1 MTDRPRPES
10 RGALVPLVAIL
21 AVIMTTW
28 ALKAAASVI
37 LPLVFA
43 LFLVGVFWPIQRLL
57 QRVLPR
63 SVSAVLTLAA
73 FLGVCWAFAEGM
85 GDCAEMVVEAWPRYQ
100 DRVGD
105 LVAQA
110 SAVSQR
116 WGLPPIDGVGDLGGG
131 GAEGRMDKV
140 VHHATRVAAGFGA
153 FVLVVGFFVLGLLE
167 VRPFQHKFHD
177 ALADRARRDWSTLVS
192 KVATDFQR
200 YVVVRTAIGLANG
213 VAAYL
218 FSLAIGLDMPF
229 LWGFSTFLL
238 NYIPTVGSIVATILP
253 VLFALLQFEG
263 FGRPMAVLGGLGG
276 IQIVMGI
283 WIDPL
288 VQGKYLSLSPLVV
301 LLSVTF
307 WGWVWGIPGAF
318 ISVPLTIV
326 VVIACK
332 QSRETEWIAR
342 LLAGDHER
350 HGGSSSTRLPWR
362 RKKSVAGSSGAAA
375 ST

>member
-1 MTDRPRPES
+1 
-10 RGALVPLVAIL
+10 VIL
-21 AVIMTTW
+21 STW
-28 ALKAAASVI
+28 ALKIASSVI

-63 SVSAVLTLAA
+63 SLAAVLTLAA
-73 FLGVCWAFAEGM
+73 FLGVCWAFGEGV
-85 GDCAEMVVEAWPRYQ
+85 GDCAEMVVDAWPRYQ
-100 DRVGD
+100 ERVGT
-105 LVAQA
+105 LTAQA
-110 SAVSQR
+110 STMAQK
-116 WGLPPIDGVGDLGGG
+116 WGLPAFEGIGDLGGQ
-131 GAEGRMDKV
+131 GAEGRMSQV
-140 VHHATRVAAGFGA
+140 VHQATRVAAAFGA
-153 FVLVVGFFVLGLLE
+153 FTLVVGFFVLGLLE
-167 VRPFQHKFHD
+167 VHAFQNKFHD
-177 ALADRARRDWSTLVS
+177 ELADRTRSNWSTLVT

-213 VAAYL
+213 LAAYL

-229 LWGFSTFLL
+229 LWGFLTFLL

-253 VLFALLQFEG
+253 VVFALLQFESL
-263 FGRPMAVLGGLGG
+263 GRPAAVLGGLGG
-276 IQIVMGI
+276 IQILMGL

-326 VVIACK
+326 VVIACR

-342 LLAGDHER
+342 LLSGDDGDR
-350 HGGSSSTRLPWR
+350 DRSSASFPPWR
-362 RKKSVAGSSGAAA
+362 RKKPVHGPSSATA
-375 ST
+375 SP

>member
-1 MTDRPRPES
+1 M
-10 RGALVPLVAIL
+10 IL
-21 AVIMTTW
+21 SVW
-28 ALKAAASVI
+28 ALQAAASVI

-43 LFLVGVFWPIQRLL
+43 LFLVGVFWPIQRRL

-63 SVSAVLTLAA
+63 SLAAVLTLAA
-73 FLGVCWAFAEGM
+73 FLGVCWAFGEGM
-85 GDCAEMVVEAWPRYQ
+85 GDCAEMVVDAWPRYQ
-100 DRVGD
+100 GRVD
-105 LVAQA
+105 ALVAQA
-110 SAVSQR
+110 SSMSQR
-116 WGLPPIDGVGDLGGG
+116 WGLPALESIGDLGGQG
-131 GAEGRMDKV
+131 GEGRMSQV
-140 VHHATRVAAGFGA
+140 VHHATRVVAALGSFT
-153 FVLVVGFFVLGLLE
+153 LVVGFFVLGLLE
-167 VRPFQHKFHD
+167 VHAIQNKFHD
-177 ALADRARRDWSTLVS
+177 ELADRERNDWSTAIARG
-192 KVATDFQR
+192 ATDFQR

-218 FSLAIGLDMPF
+218 FCLLIGLDMPF
-229 LWGFSTFLL
+229 LWGFMTFLL

-253 VLFALLQFEG
+253 VVFALLQFEG
-263 FGRPMAVLGGLGG
+263 VGRAAAVLGGLGG
-276 IQIVMGI
+276 IQIAMGL

-332 QSRETEWIAR
+332 QSPQTEWIAR

-350 HGGSSSTRLPWR
+350 HGGSSSPVR
-362 RKKSVAGSSGAAA
+362 RRRPETSTAVAPPAPAPTWSPSRPHPE
-375 ST
+375 

>member
-1 MTDRPRPES
+1 MSARPHPEERS
-10 RGALVPLVAIL
+10 ALVPLVAII
-21 AVIMTTW
+21 AVILSVW
-28 ALKAAASVI
+28 ALKAAASVL

-63 SVSAVLTLAA
+63 SVAAVFTLAA
-73 FLGVCWAFAEGM
+73 FLGVCWAFGEGV

-100 DRVGD
+100 ERVGD

-110 SAVSQR
+110 SAATTR
-116 WGLPPIDGVGDLGGG
+116 WGLPPIDGIGDLGGA
-131 GAEGRMDKV
+131 AEGRMSQV
-140 VHHATRVAAGFGA
+140 VHHATRLAAAFGA

-167 VRPFQHKFHD
+167 VRPFQRKLHD
-177 ALADRARRDWSTLVS
+177 TLAERAERDWSKVIGT
-192 KVATDFQR
+192 VATDFQR

-213 VAAYL
+213 LAAYL

-253 VLFALLQFEG
+253 VTFALLQFEG
-263 FGRPMAVLGGLGG
+263 FGRPAAVLGGLGG

-326 VVIACK
+326 VVLACQ
-332 QSRETEWIAR
+332 QSPQTEWIAR
-342 LLAGDHER
+342 LLAGDEER
-350 HGGSSSTRLPWR
+350 RGPASTPTAR
-362 RKKSVAGSSGAAA
+362 AGSPGVA
-375 ST
+375 T